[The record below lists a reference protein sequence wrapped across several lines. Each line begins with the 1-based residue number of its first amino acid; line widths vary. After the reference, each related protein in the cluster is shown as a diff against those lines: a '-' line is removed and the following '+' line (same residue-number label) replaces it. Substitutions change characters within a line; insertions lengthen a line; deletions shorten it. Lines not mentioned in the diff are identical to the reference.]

1 MNLTRRGHWGPGGFC
16 CALLMVVTLWP
27 VAAAAQPWVATDIGA
42 TAGSRRLS
50 RTR

>member
-1 MNLTRRGHWGPGGFC
+1 MTLTRRRHRGPACFW

-42 TAGSRRLS
+42 TVRRHD
-50 RTR
+50 